1 MAKLVAILGE
11 KGGTGKSTVAHLV
24 GHGAGS
30 LPHAIDAAVITT
42 DPGDVI
48 VTGSRRYL
56 PVDGRDPQALATTLA
71 GLDAQERL
79 LIVLDGAA
87 ARPQVD
93 DLAAEL
99 ADLILLPFAP
109 SYQDAARTLRDLE
122 RLPKALALPNRWPTH
137 PAVAERASRFL
148 EMVPADKR
156 LAPLQGLPRVDE
168 LLDSSAY
175 ARLATAL
182 SKPAQRLVLEVLHR
196 MGVHPLDLA
205 AI

>member
-1 MAKLVAILGE
+1 MGKLVAILGE

-56 PVDGRDPQALATTLA
+56 PVDGRDPTTLATTLDR
-71 GLDAQERL
+71 LDAQERL

-93 DLAAEL
+93 DLAGEL

-122 RLPKALALPNRWPTH
+122 RLPKAFALPNRWPTH

-148 EMVPADKR
+148 DMLPDNRR
-156 LAPLQGLPRVDE
+156 LPPLHALPRVDE
-168 LLDSSAY
+168 LLDSAAY
-175 ARLATAL
+175 PRLATAL
-182 SKPAQRLVLEVLHR
+182 SKPAQRLVLELLHR
-196 MGVHPLDLA
+196 MAVHPLDLA
-205 AI
+205 AR